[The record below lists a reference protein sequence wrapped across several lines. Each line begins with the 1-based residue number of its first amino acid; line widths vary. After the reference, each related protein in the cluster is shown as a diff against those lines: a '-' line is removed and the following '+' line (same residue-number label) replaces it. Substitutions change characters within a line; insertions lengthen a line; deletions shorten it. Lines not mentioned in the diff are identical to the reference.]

1 MPDDIAKLGLEITS
15 DDVLKA
21 MHRLD
26 KLEDQ
31 SKKNE
36 RQNKKLQRT
45 NKDLSGSFGM
55 LRAAV
60 VGVIGALGAR
70 KFLET
75 AGAFES
81 MSASLETVTGSAEK
95 AAAAMAGIRE
105 FAKETP
111 FQVREITDA
120 FIKLKALGLTP
131 SEEALTSFGNTA
143 SAMGKSLNQMIE
155 AVADAATGEFER
167 LKEFGIKA
175 RSEGDN
181 VSFTFQGVTTTVRKN
196 ANEISGYLEG
206 LGKVQFAGAMARQ
219 MDTINGK
226 ISNLSDSF
234 DNLLVT
240 YAEAGAGG
248 GTKGALDSIIDAV
261 DYLTR
266 GVEML
271 PGIFVAL
278 ISEFDIMATRFA
290 FGGRRIYENWVGI
303 FDSMEET
310 AERRKK
316 LNDEEERQVGII
328 QRAAQQYIEAEERKR
343 EARALT
349 AELESKGGAAGAAE
363 EAGFEGEDELEKLRE
378 KYATEYELLQE
389 KIINEQMLIDEA
401 LVAGE
406 LREEEHEQLMTRINE
421 KYARA
426 REKLAKDEARGRE
439 RAISSMM
446 NNLISLMNTGSKKL
460 FQIGK
465 IAAIAQATVD
475 TYKGA
480 QSAFADTPGP
490 IWLKVAA
497 GIAATAAGVARV
509 ASIAG
514 TSFGGGGPSPATT
527 ASTTGGQPVTGSL
540 PPPASTPTAT
550 AQEVNITIVGRTTAE
565 DVRDLIGE
573 INDQLGDNV
582 QLNVDLLPA

>member
-1 MPDDIAKLGLEITS
+1 MADDIAKLGLEITS

-21 MHRLD
+21 MRRLD
-26 KLEDQ
+26 KLEEQ

-36 RQNKKLQRT
+36 RQNKDLQRS
-45 NKDLSGSFGM
+45 NKNLSNSFGAV
-55 LRAAV
+55 RAAV

-70 KFLET
+70 KFIET

-81 MSASLETVTGSAEK
+81 MSASLETVTGSADK
-95 AAAAMAGIRE
+95 AASAMAGIRE
-105 FAKETP
+105 FAKDTP

-120 FIKLKALGLTP
+120 FIKLKALGLDP
-131 SEEALTSFGNTA
+131 SEAALTSFGNTA
-143 SAMGKSLNQMIE
+143 SAMNKSLNQMIE

-181 VSFTFQGVTTTVRKN
+181 VTFTFQGVATTVRKN
-196 ANEISGYLEG
+196 ADEISGYLEG

-261 DYLTR
+261 DFLTE

-271 PGIFVAL
+271 PGVFVAGFAAVDEFVTR
-278 ISEFDIMATRFA
+278 ISFA
-290 FGGRRIYENWVGI
+290 ARMVKEEVLGV
-303 FDSMEET
+303 FDSMD
-310 AERRKK
+310 ERT
-316 LNDEEERQVGII
+316 ERQRALNEELEREIQII
-328 QRAAQQYIEAEERKR
+328 NQSAQDYINAEERKR
-343 EARALT
+343 EAKALT
-349 AELESKGGAAGAAE
+349 ADLDGAGASTRAVDETFQFESE
-363 EAGFEGEDELEKLRE
+363 EELKKLED
-378 KYATEYELLQE
+378 KYATEYELLQQKLE
-389 KIINEQMLIDEA
+389 NEQMLIDEA

-406 LREEEHEQLMTRINE
+406 LREEEHQELMTRINK
-421 KYARA
+421 KYAKS
-426 REKLAKDEARGRE
+426 REKIAKDEAKGRE
-439 RAISSMM
+439 RALGSMM
-446 NNLISLMNTGSKKL
+446 NNLVSLMNTGSKKL

-490 IWLKVAA
+490 IWLRVAA

-527 ASTTGGQPVTGSL
+527 ASTTGGSPVTGSL
-540 PPPASTPTAT
+540 PPPVSTPSPI
-550 AQEVNITIVGRTTAE
+550 QDTTVIEGLNPE
-565 DVRDLIGE
+565 DIFSGQQVRDLIDRLYTTETAG
-573 INDQLGDNV
+573 V
-582 QLNVDLLPA
+582 SFV